1 MTFGESALELAGH
14 AAALLGWRPND
25 FWDSTPAELATAVGM
40 DRHAVGQ
47 MGREELDKLLMQ
59 LPDDRK
65 N

>member
-1 MTFGESALELAGH
+1 MTFGESALELSEY
-14 AAALLGWRPND
+14 AAALLGWRPGD

-40 DRHAVGQ
+40 DRNPPAQ
-47 MGREELDKLLMQ
+47 MGRAELEQLLSQ